1 MMSGTRAVKKLGLL
15 LKTHTKFPVVSVLK
29 MQGTI
34 SAQRGMMM
42 IQTCPQCPGVI
53 PSCDQDAT

>member
-1 MMSGTRAVKKLGLL
+1 MMSGAVKKLGLL

-34 SAQRGMMM
+34 SAQRGMMT
-42 IQTCPQCPGVI
+42 QTCPQQYMI
-53 PSCDQDAT
+53 PRCDQDGI

>member
-1 MMSGTRAVKKLGLL
+1 MMSGAVKKLGLL

-34 SAQRGMMM
+34 SAQRGMIDDTYVSPALHDTEM
-42 IQTCPQCPGVI
+42 
-53 PSCDQDAT
+53 

>member
-1 MMSGTRAVKKLGLL
+1 MMSGKNVVNKISLL

-34 SAQRGMMM
+34 SSQRG
-42 IQTCPQCPGVI
+42 IVKGV
-53 PSCDQDAT
+53 

>member
-1 MMSGTRAVKKLGLL
+1 MSGTRAVKKLGLL

-34 SAQRGMMM
+34 SAQRGMM
-42 IQTCPQCPGVI
+42 IQTCPQCPGVM
-53 PSCDQDAT
+53 PSCDQDAR